1 MQFGHEPCSGKR
13 HSKPPFISRILD
25 RTVSRKTR
33 MKRAN
38 KISWL
43 DHALGSEDLSI
54 GEVVLNLKNLAD
66 HQQIEHVHDDV
77 ETADVKTGF
86 LGRLIIK
93 SVMIYTQ
100 RRHELAELDREI
112 ELIEERQTRIL
123 TEDVFYLAARGRHEE
138 IAEDWISVLGEQL
151 IADTERH
158 LDQTI

>member
-1 MQFGHEPCSGKR
+1 M
-13 HSKPPFISRILD
+13 ISR
-25 RTVSRKTR
+25 
-33 MKRAN
+33 
-38 KISWL
+38 L

-54 GEVVLNLKNLAD
+54 GEVELNLKNLAD

-93 SVMIYTQ
+93 SVMIYAQ